1 MNLKIRIALI
11 ALVAGLGALGGLAA
25 PSQADAKTTPCWD
38 RLLDD
43 WVVDGRVD
51 KTYPASCYREAI
63 KHLPRDLEEYSSVRE
78 DLERAL
84 NSAARDNGGEPPAM
98 IAPPVERR
106 ASDPLP
112 GVDIEDGV
120 VADSEDGDSLFD
132 RLLPRATGAD
142 SVPLPLLV
150 LAGLA
155 LLLLA
160 AAAVSFAARRVQAHR
175 VRVSGPRGGPPAV

>member
-1 MNLKIRIALI
+1 MKLKTRIALI
-11 ALVAGLGALGGLAA
+11 ALAAGLGAVGALAA
-25 PSQADAKTTPCWD
+25 APPADAKAAPCWK

-43 WVVDGRVD
+43 WVVDARVD
-51 KTYPASCYREAI
+51 KTYPASCYRDAV

-84 NSAARDNGGEPPAM
+84 NSAARSNGGDPPGM
-98 IAPPVERR
+98 IPPSTERR
-106 ASDPLP
+106 ASAPLP
-112 GVDIEDGV
+112 GVEIDEGV
-120 VADSEDGDSLFD
+120 AAESADESLFD
-132 RLLPRATGAD
+132 TLLPRATGAD
-142 SVPLPLLV
+142 TVPLPLLV

-175 VRVSGPRGGPPAV
+175 VRVSGPRGGPPAA